1 MVRIMVVGVEI
12 LRKQVASRISTKIP
26 ASREA
31 VMSKKIKIIMI
42 IIISFFSFS
51 A

>member
-12 LRKQVASRISTKIP
+12 LRKQAASRISTKVP

-31 VMSKKIKIIMI
+31 VMSKEKKINK
-42 IIISFFSFS
+42 
-51 A
+51 